1 MWFILLC
8 IAVGALIMVPA
19 FRQFVG
25 QGCLL
30 FIVGFLAIMG
40 GLLFLAGL
48 LSFTH

>member
-8 IAVGALIMVPA
+8 ITVGALIMVPA

-25 QGCLL
+25 QGCLF

-40 GLLFLAGL
+40 AVLLLAGV
-48 LSFTH
+48 LSFSH